1 MEGCMHR
8 VERELE
14 GRVVPG
20 GLTVR
25 LALGVA
31 AVLAT
36 IAAVLAAVAPPA
48 HAQETPEFAY
58 IGARARGMGAAH
70 TAVAAGIDAVAWNP
84 AGLAALDGPE
94 LKADMRLHF
103 GSGTVVHG
111 IDTFDSGAGGVVPV
125 ENFTD
130 SPTTRFTYYL
140 IGGAAPLPFRDPDMK
155 RFGLTGAF
163 GYRRVLD
170 QLFGQEQLIE
180 FDPGGGFT
188 IPFEHVDESEGGL
201 DAFTL
206 SFAGKPHSRVSLGAN
221 LNFLTGFVEE
231 TDQQRVAFQGAEF
244 FLLEQGTRFTFG
256 GTMFELG
263 AQVKVTDM
271 ISVGGMLRPSFTVDQ
286 EGGPGHL
293 RLLAQEG
300 GPTPPADTLI
310 NFRLDDRTVDVPL
323 FYSLGAQATPLP
335 GLVVASDWQYKPWNE
350 VTTVVHAP
358 ARDMEPENSLYPA
371 HSFHIGAEYTLRR
384 ATDLQVPLRL
394 GFHTAP
400 TALADVDS
408 LSGDIGPTG
417 FRNFRGERIEGNTW
431 TGGVGLYFSTVH
443 FDVSIDRTTYTYSE
457 WLFDQVPFPGQPL
470 AIVELE
476 ETFTNLYFSSTIHF

>member
-1 MEGCMHR
+1 MEGRMHR
-8 VERELE
+8 AEREARE
-14 GRVVPG
+14 RIGSRG
-20 GLTVR
+20 GARHGLPLGIVLVALAALTV
-25 LALGVA
+25 
-31 AVLAT
+31 
-36 IAAVLAAVAPPA
+36 PA
-48 HAQETPEFAY
+48 GAQETPEFAY

-70 TAVAAGIDAVAWNP
+70 TAVAEGVDAVAWNP
-84 AGLAALDGPE
+84 AGILTIDGPE

-111 IDTFDSGAGGVVPV
+111 IETFDSGAGGIVPV

-130 SPTTRFTYYL
+130 TPTTRFTYYL
-140 IGGAAPLPFRDPDMK
+140 IGGAAPLPFRDADMK
-155 RFGLTGAF
+155 RFELTGAL

-188 IPFEHVDESEGGL
+188 IPFEHIDESEGGL

-206 SFAGKPHSRVSLGAN
+206 SFAGKPHSRVGIGAN
-221 LNFLTGFVEE
+221 INFLTGFVEE
-231 TDQQRVAFQGAEF
+231 TDQQRVAFQGDEF
-244 FLLEQGTRFTFG
+244 FLLEQENRFTFG
-256 GTMFELG
+256 GHMFELG

-293 RLLAQEG
+293 RILAQEG

-310 NFRLDDRTVDVPL
+310 SFTNDDRSVDIPL
-323 FYSLGAQATPLP
+323 FYSLGAKATPVP
-335 GLVVASDWQYKPWNE
+335 GLLVAADWQYKPWNE
-350 VTTVVHAP
+350 VSTVVHAP
-358 ARDMEPENSLYPA
+358 VGDIELENTLYPA
-371 HSFHIGAEYTLRR
+371 HSFHIGAEYMLRR
-384 ATDLQVPLRL
+384 ETDIQVPVRL

-408 LSGDIGPTG
+408 LSGDIGPNG

-431 TGGVGLYFSTVH
+431 SGGVGLYFSTVQ
-443 FDVSIDRTTYTYSE
+443 FDVSLDRTRYTYSE

-470 AIVELE
+470 SIVELE
-476 ETFTNLYFSSTIHF
+476 ETFTNLYFSSTLRF